1 MISPQRRVFL
11 IFSSLFSDFSEVEE
25 LYQNSAKNDIT
36 PTSGILVYGQGDT
49 VQSFTVRSVPDIE
62 EEGNEVFSIGIV
74 SVNNGAS
81 ISEAD
86 AFAALTGTIFF
97 FFYLSSTV

>member
-36 PTSGILVYGQGDT
+36 PTSGILN
-49 VQSFTVRSVPDIE
+49 I
-62 EEGNEVFSIGIV
+62 
-74 SVNNGAS
+74 
-81 ISEAD
+81 
-86 AFAALTGTIFF
+86 
-97 FFYLSSTV
+97 